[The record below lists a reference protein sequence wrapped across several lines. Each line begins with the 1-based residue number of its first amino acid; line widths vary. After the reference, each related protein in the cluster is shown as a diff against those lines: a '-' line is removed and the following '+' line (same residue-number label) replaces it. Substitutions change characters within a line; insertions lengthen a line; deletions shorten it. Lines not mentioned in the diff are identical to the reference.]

1 MLKAFYMFLLLSKT
15 FFFPLCSKFGGES
28 VHLNFGKMYGK
39 CVIPELSLKTVNIV
53 SIITNI

>member
-1 MLKAFYMFLLLSKT
+1 MFLLLSKT

-28 VHLNFGKMYGK
+28 LHLNFGKMYGK
-39 CVIPELSLKTVNIV
+39 CVAPEFSLKIVNNV